1 MNTEDIGVGDRGEE
15 KLFFFLTGS
24 QIRQKQEKERIKHN
38 QQERKL
44 HSTEENMS
52 LCLMWKVGKFKAGFH
67 KKGLDPKL
75 MEVKDAAGRLIRDEY
90 IRGLLM

>member
-15 KLFFFLTGS
+15 KLFFFFLTGS

-44 HSTEENMS
+44 FQLHFSS
-52 LCLMWKVGKFKAGFH
+52 
-67 KKGLDPKL
+67 
-75 MEVKDAAGRLIRDEY
+75 
-90 IRGLLM
+90 

>member
-38 QQERKL
+38 QQERKPFQL
-44 HSTEENMS
+44 HFSS
-52 LCLMWKVGKFKAGFH
+52 
-67 KKGLDPKL
+67 
-75 MEVKDAAGRLIRDEY
+75 
-90 IRGLLM
+90 